1 MKRFILK
8 TVAVISAFFI
18 GVFINNSCG
27 KSERYETT
35 PSSTQELWN
44 SVRSLTA
51 EITQLKED
59 VSQLQSEIETLKTTG
74 DNNGEFLV
82 DGLYFNRAGIVTSKP
97 KIMKGISS
105 FGETIHTYTYTYD
118 NQGRMSR
125 YQTVG
130 LDVKYEYSGKT
141 VTATTVSSANDIS
154 TTSVSK
160 TEYY

>member
-97 KIMKGISS
+97 KIEKSISS
-105 FGETIHTYTYTYD
+105 FGETIHTYTYD
-118 NQGRMSR
+118 NQGRISR
-125 YQTVG
+125 YQAG
-130 LDVKYEYSGKT
+130 GSDIKYEYSGKI
-141 VTATTVSSANDIS
+141 VTTTTTTDTYTSSMRH
-154 TTSVSK
+154 
-160 TEYY
+160 EYY

>member
-1 MKRFILK
+1 MKRFFLK

-82 DGLYFNRAGIVTSKP
+82 DGLYFSRGGYVTSKP
-97 KIMKGISS
+97 KIMKVTSPY
-105 FGETIHTYTYTYD
+105 GETIYTYTYD
-118 NQGRMSR
+118 NQGRISR
-125 YQTVG
+125 YQTEG
-130 LDVKYEYSGKT
+130 QNTKYEYSGKT
-141 VTATTVSSANDIS
+141 VTATTVSSANDINI
-154 TTSVSK
+154 TSVSK

>member
-82 DGLYFNRAGIVTSKP
+82 DGLYFSRGGYVTSKV
-97 KIMKGISS
+97 KSWTNSS
-105 FGETIHTYTYTYD
+105 GQGYIYTYD
-118 NQGRMSR
+118 YQGRISR
-125 YQTVG
+125 VQHTDNTYT
-130 LDVKYEYSGKT
+130 DKYEYSSKI
-141 VTATTVSSANDIS
+141 VTITTTTDTYTSSMRY
-154 TTSVSK
+154 
-160 TEYY
+160 EYY

>member
-82 DGLYFNRAGIVTSKP
+82 DGLYFNRAGNVTSKP
-97 KIMKGISS
+97 KSWTDSRGQRCI
-105 FGETIHTYTYTYD
+105 YTYD